1 MRRFLLLCVVATGV
15 ACGACQKPGK
25 RLNAPPHGSSTEDS
39 QLRSTYAHMVD
50 NALLADMTVSDVHF
64 RPHRA
69 ALNSLGEERLCRLAL
84 LMEAYGGQIRFSTNV
99 TDRELFEQRTEEIL
113 AFLAEAGIDT
123 SVEVLVHDLPGG
135 DGMDAVQC
143 VLIKQHEAM
152 YTPKKD
158 ENGSKRK

>member
-25 RLNAPPHGSSTEDS
+25 RLNAPPHGSSTEVS
-39 QLRSTYAHMVD
+39 QLHSGYAHMVD

-64 RPHRA
+64 LPHRA
-69 ALNSLGEERLCRLAL
+69 ALSSLGEERLCRLAL
-84 LMEAYGGQIRFSTNV
+84 LMETYGGQVRFSTNV
-99 TDRELFEQRTEEIL
+99 SDRDLCEQRMEEIL

-123 SVEVLVHDLPGG
+123 STEVVVRDLPGG
-135 DGMDAVQC
+135 HGMDAVQA
-143 VLIKQHEAM
+143 VLIRQHEAM
-152 YTPKKD
+152 YVPKKD